1 MNDRTHDIPS
11 ARRHNSSWFAAW
23 AGLITAACLVTWPT
37 RADETTAVRRL
48 PPVAGPATP
57 GLLPAST
64 ASGVELSA
72 SVPPPQVERA
82 DFLQATSDA
91 GEASHFQRVSHEAPA
106 FDYEA
111 DANPFQFTAQES
123 VADAAEPQKKEEVAG
138 DAVPKRPGEPQT
150 FGQRPTNYSLQFLRT
165 QDVLLDPGSW
175 QFDTGFAYTNFD
187 HAFPVGID
195 GGSGTLSGVV
205 QGRVR
210 TRLIY
215 SPLAFRYGWS
225 NNVQAFGVMP
235 VGYSGTQVSTVGTST
250 TDNSGGIGDFTGG
263 LNLHLLEG
271 GDQLPDVIGTVAF
284 TAPTGNFNAPVFGV
298 VPGTALGQGFWALS
312 GQLLFIN
319 RYDPIIA
326 FYGVGFRHLFER
338 DFNGVVVQP
347 GEQLNYQFGV
357 GFSAN
362 DRVTLS
368 ATFQGFFISNMLL
381 DGSALLGTNVE
392 PMSLRFAATIARNCR
407 IVEPFALIGMTDSA
421 PNASFGVTV
430 TFY

>member
-1 MNDRTHDIPS
+1 MAAYLA
-11 ARRHNSSWFAAW
+11 ARLA
-23 AGLITAACLVTWPT
+23 V
-37 RADETTAVRRL
+37 ADDSTGIKRL
-48 PPVAGPATP
+48 PPVSPAAAP
-57 GLLPAST
+57 GLLPAS
-64 ASGVELSA
+64 AANELPGERGGDAPDSH
-72 SVPPPQVERA
+72 SERA
-82 DFLQATSDA
+82 AFLEETTVQGA
-91 GEASHFQRVSHEAPA
+91 ASQIQRVSHEAPT

-123 VADAAEPQKKEEVAG
+123 AAEAAEPEKKEEVAG
-138 DAVPKRPGEPQT
+138 EPVPKRPGEPQT

-187 HAFPVGID
+187 DDFPVGID
-195 GGSGTLSGVV
+195 GGGGTLVGVV

-225 NNVQAFGVMP
+225 NNVQAFGVLP
-235 VGYSGTQVSTVGTST
+235 VGYSGTQVSTIGAST

-271 GDQLPDVIGTVAF
+271 GDQLPDVIGTVGF
-284 TAPTGNFNAPVFGV
+284 TAPTGDFNAPVFGV
-298 VPGTALGQGFWALS
+298 VPGTALGQGFWALN

-338 DFNGVVVQP
+338 EFSGVVVQP
-347 GEQLNYQFGV
+347 GEQFSYQFGV

-421 PNASFGVTV
+421 PNASFGVTI